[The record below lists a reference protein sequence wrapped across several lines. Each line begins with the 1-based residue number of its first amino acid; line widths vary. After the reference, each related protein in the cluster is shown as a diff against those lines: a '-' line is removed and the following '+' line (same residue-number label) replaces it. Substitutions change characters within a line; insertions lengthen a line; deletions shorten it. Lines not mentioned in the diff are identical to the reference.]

1 MANEARNTI
10 NANEDLFDFFG
21 IDSNGSQDF
30 NFFGDSVTTD
40 AEDTS
45 TNSDIQTQESDDVT
59 PETEVSSE
67 PQNETENATIVTE
80 SESESIKDEVV
91 TNTDTTDNNDGDNEV
106 EKPTETDEAATTGE
120 KDEQVEK
127 KTTRRRRR
135 KSADDVKVGK
145 IDSVRSKD
153 NPEST
158 DIFTVP
164 IDPNMSINSII
175 SGLGVMPEPDFMANK
190 EEIERK
196 MREIQIERNLDR
208 ANIALMYERIDELSD
223 MLRAHY
229 AFAKSF
235 YDNITN
241 KDIGLIANVKKLNT
255 VGSGTIPEKERN
267 AIMSL
272 MNYKNDT
279 MDAPVNLIQAA
290 WAANYQFNF
299 IQSALD
305 QIETKRR
312 ILRGVEDA
320 VLGRS

>member
-1 MANEARNTI
+1 MANEARNNV

-21 IDSNGSQDF
+21 ISNDSQDF
-30 NFFGDSVTTD
+30 NFFGDSAAADTD
-40 AEDTS
+40 TPANDNTQVQEPETSSDEQQNDVESETVFNDNADQEQIKTEDTS
-45 TNSDIQTQESDDVT
+45 TDTNIE
-59 PETEVSSE
+59 PE
-67 PQNETENATIVTE
+67 PI
-80 SESESIKDEVV
+80 
-91 TNTDTTDNNDGDNEV
+91 TNTAAEGNNGEAV
-106 EKPTETDEAATTGE
+106 EPENTANTEQEPA
-120 KDEQVEK
+120 EK
-127 KTTRRRRR
+127 KTRRRRR
-135 KSADDVKVGK
+135 KSADDIKVGK

-153 NPEST
+153 NAEST
-158 DIFTVP
+158 EVFTVP

-267 AIMSL
+267 AILSL
-272 MNYKNDT
+272 MNYKNET
-279 MDAPVNLIQAA
+279 MDTPVNLIQAA

>member
-1 MANEARNTI
+1 MANEARNNV

-21 IDSNGSQDF
+21 ISNDSQDF
-30 NFFGDSVTTD
+30 NFFGDSAVADTD
-40 AEDTS
+40 TPVNDNTQAQEPETSSDEQQNDVESETVFNDNADQEQIKTEDTS
-45 TNSDIQTQESDDVT
+45 TDTNIE
-59 PETEVSSE
+59 PE
-67 PQNETENATIVTE
+67 PI
-80 SESESIKDEVV
+80 
-91 TNTDTTDNNDGDNEV
+91 TNTAAEGNNSEAV
-106 EKPTETDEAATTGE
+106 EPENTANTEQEPA
-120 KDEQVEK
+120 EK
-127 KTTRRRRR
+127 KTRRRRR
-135 KSADDVKVGK
+135 KSADDIKVGK

-153 NPEST
+153 NAEST
-158 DIFTVP
+158 EVFTVP

-267 AIMSL
+267 AILSL
-272 MNYKNDT
+272 MNYKNET
-279 MDAPVNLIQAA
+279 MDTSVNLIQAA

>member
-1 MANEARNTI
+1 MSSDEQQNDVESEAVFND
-10 NANEDLFDFFG
+10 NADQEQ
-21 IDSNGSQDF
+21 IK
-30 NFFGDSVTTD
+30 T
-40 AEDTS
+40 EDTS
-45 TNSDIQTQESDDVT
+45 TDTNIEPEPI
-59 PETEVSSE
+59 PETAAEGNNGEAVE
-67 PQNETENATIVTE
+67 PENTANTEQEPA
-80 SESESIKDEVV
+80 
-91 TNTDTTDNNDGDNEV
+91 
-106 EKPTETDEAATTGE
+106 
-120 KDEQVEK
+120 EK
-127 KTTRRRRR
+127 KTRRRRR
-135 KSADDVKVGK
+135 KSADDIKVGK

-153 NPEST
+153 NAEST
-158 DIFTVP
+158 EVFTVP

-267 AIMSL
+267 AILSL
-272 MNYKNDT
+272 MNYKNET
-279 MDAPVNLIQAA
+279 MDTPVNLIQAA

>member
-1 MANEARNTI
+1 MANEARNNV

-21 IDSNGSQDF
+21 ISNDSQDF
-30 NFFGDSVTTD
+30 NFFGDSAVADTD
-40 AEDTS
+40 TPVNDNTQVQEPETSSDEQQNDVESETVFNDNADQEQIKTEDTS
-45 TNSDIQTQESDDVT
+45 TDTNIE
-59 PETEVSSE
+59 PE
-67 PQNETENATIVTE
+67 PI
-80 SESESIKDEVV
+80 
-91 TNTDTTDNNDGDNEV
+91 TNTAVEGNNGEAV
-106 EKPTETDEAATTGE
+106 EPENTANTEQEPTE
-120 KDEQVEK
+120 K
-127 KTTRRRRR
+127 KTRRRRR
-135 KSADDVKVGK
+135 KSADDIKVGK

-153 NPEST
+153 NAEST
-158 DIFTVP
+158 EVFTVP

-267 AIMSL
+267 AILSL
-272 MNYKNDT
+272 MNYKNET
-279 MDAPVNLIQAA
+279 MDTPVNLIQAA

>member
-1 MANEARNTI
+1 MANEARNNV

-21 IDSNGSQDF
+21 ISNDSQDF
-30 NFFGDSVTTD
+30 NFFGDSAAADTD
-40 AEDTS
+40 TPVNDNTQVQEPETSSDEQQNDVESEAVFNDNADQEQIKTEDTS
-45 TNSDIQTQESDDVT
+45 TDTNIE
-59 PETEVSSE
+59 PEPITNTAAEGNNGEAV
-67 PQNETENATIVTE
+67 E
-80 SESESIKDEVV
+80 SE
-91 TNTDTTDNNDGDNEV
+91 NTANTEQ
-106 EKPTETDEAATTGE
+106 EPTE
-120 KDEQVEK
+120 K
-127 KTTRRRRR
+127 KTRRRRR
-135 KSADDVKVGK
+135 KSADDIKVGK

-153 NPEST
+153 NAEST
-158 DIFTVP
+158 EVFTVP

-241 KDIGLIANVKKLNT
+241 KDIGLIEKVKKLNT

-267 AIMSL
+267 AILSL
-272 MNYKNDT
+272 MNYKNET
-279 MDAPVNLIQAA
+279 MDTPVNLIQAA

>member
-1 MANEARNTI
+1 MANEARNNV

-21 IDSNGSQDF
+21 ISNDSQDF
-30 NFFGDSVTTD
+30 NFFGDSAAADTD
-40 AEDTS
+40 TIV
-45 TNSDIQTQESDDVT
+45 SDNVQAQE
-59 PETEVSSE
+59 PEAPSNE
-67 PQNETENATIVTE
+67 PQNDAEPVAVLDDNANQEVEVENN
-80 SESESIKDEVV
+80 D
-91 TNTDTTDNNDGDNEV
+91 TDTGVEPEPVVSVTAEENN
-106 EKPTETDEAATTGE
+106 DEAAESEDTANT
-120 KDEQVEK
+120 EQEPAEK
-127 KTTRRRRR
+127 KTRRRRR
-135 KSADDVKVGK
+135 KNADDIKVGK
-145 IDSVRSKD
+145 IDSVRNKD

-158 DIFTVP
+158 EVFTVP

-267 AIMSL
+267 AILSL
-272 MNYKNDT
+272 MNYKNET
-279 MDAPVNLIQAA
+279 MDTPVNLIQAA

>member
-1 MANEARNTI
+1 MANEARNNV

-21 IDSNGSQDF
+21 ISNDSQDF
-30 NFFGDSVTTD
+30 NFFGDSAVADTD
-40 AEDTS
+40 TPVNDNTQAQEPETSSDEQQNDVESEAVFNDNADQEQVKTEDTS
-45 TNSDIQTQESDDVT
+45 TDTNIEPEPI
-59 PETEVSSE
+59 PETAAEGNNGEAV
-67 PQNETENATIVTE
+67 E
-80 SESESIKDEVV
+80 SE
-91 TNTDTTDNNDGDNEV
+91 NTANTEQ
-106 EKPTETDEAATTGE
+106 EPTE
-120 KDEQVEK
+120 K
-127 KTTRRRRR
+127 KTRRRRR
-135 KSADDVKVGK
+135 KSADDIKVGK

-153 NPEST
+153 NAEST
-158 DIFTVP
+158 EVFTVP

-267 AIMSL
+267 AILSL
-272 MNYKNDT
+272 MNYKNET
-279 MDAPVNLIQAA
+279 MDTPVNLIQAA

>member
-1 MANEARNTI
+1 MANEARNNV

-21 IDSNGSQDF
+21 ISNDSQDF
-30 NFFGDSVTTD
+30 NFFGDSAAADTD
-40 AEDTS
+40 TPVNDNTQAQEPETFSDEQQNDVESETVFNDNADQEQIKTEDTS
-45 TNSDIQTQESDDVT
+45 TDTNIE
-59 PETEVSSE
+59 PE
-67 PQNETENATIVTE
+67 PI
-80 SESESIKDEVV
+80 
-91 TNTDTTDNNDGDNEV
+91 TNTAAEGNNGEAV
-106 EKPTETDEAATTGE
+106 EPENTANTEQEPA
-120 KDEQVEK
+120 EK
-127 KTTRRRRR
+127 KTRRRRR
-135 KSADDVKVGK
+135 KSADDIKVGK

-153 NPEST
+153 NAEST
-158 DIFTVP
+158 EVFTVP

-267 AIMSL
+267 AILSL
-272 MNYKNDT
+272 MNYKNET
-279 MDAPVNLIQAA
+279 MDTPVNLIQAA

>member
-1 MANEARNTI
+1 MANEARNNV

-21 IDSNGSQDF
+21 ISNDSQDF
-30 NFFGDSVTTD
+30 NFFGDSAAADTD
-40 AEDTS
+40 TPVNDNTQAQEPETSSDEQQNDVESEAVFNDNADQEQIKTEDTS
-45 TNSDIQTQESDDVT
+45 TDTNIE
-59 PETEVSSE
+59 PE
-67 PQNETENATIVTE
+67 PI
-80 SESESIKDEVV
+80 
-91 TNTDTTDNNDGDNEV
+91 TNTEAEGNNGEAV
-106 EKPTETDEAATTGE
+106 EPENTANTEQEPA
-120 KDEQVEK
+120 EK
-127 KTTRRRRR
+127 KTRRRRR
-135 KSADDVKVGK
+135 KSADDIKVGK

-153 NPEST
+153 NAEST
-158 DIFTVP
+158 EVFTVP

-196 MREIQIERNLDR
+196 MRDIQIERILDR

-267 AIMSL
+267 AILSL
-272 MNYKNDT
+272 MNYKNET
-279 MDAPVNLIQAA
+279 MDTPVNLIQAA

>member
-1 MANEARNTI
+1 MANEARNNV

-21 IDSNGSQDF
+21 ISNDSQDF
-30 NFFGDSVTTD
+30 NFFGDSAAADTD
-40 AEDTS
+40 TPVNDNTQAQEPETSSDEQQNDVESEAVSNDNADQEQIKTEDTS
-45 TNSDIQTQESDDVT
+45 TDTNIE
-59 PETEVSSE
+59 PE
-67 PQNETENATIVTE
+67 PI
-80 SESESIKDEVV
+80 
-91 TNTDTTDNNDGDNEV
+91 TNTAAEGNNGEAV
-106 EKPTETDEAATTGE
+106 EPENTANTEQEPA
-120 KDEQVEK
+120 EK
-127 KTTRRRRR
+127 KTRRRRR
-135 KSADDVKVGK
+135 KSADDIKVGK

-153 NPEST
+153 NAEST
-158 DIFTVP
+158 EVFTVP

-267 AIMSL
+267 AILSL
-272 MNYKNDT
+272 MNYKNET
-279 MDAPVNLIQAA
+279 MDTPVNLIQAA

>member
-1 MANEARNTI
+1 MANEARNNV

-21 IDSNGSQDF
+21 ISNDSQDF
-30 NFFGDSVTTD
+30 NFFGDSAAADTD
-40 AEDTS
+40 TPANDNTQAQETETSSDEQQNDVESEAVFNDNADQEQIKTEDTS
-45 TNSDIQTQESDDVT
+45 IDTNIE
-59 PETEVSSE
+59 PE
-67 PQNETENATIVTE
+67 PI
-80 SESESIKDEVV
+80 
-91 TNTDTTDNNDGDNEV
+91 TNTEAEGNNGEAV
-106 EKPTETDEAATTGE
+106 EPENTANTEQEPA
-120 KDEQVEK
+120 EK
-127 KTTRRRRR
+127 KTRRRRR
-135 KSADDVKVGK
+135 KSADDIKVGK

-153 NPEST
+153 NAEST
-158 DIFTVP
+158 EVFTVP

-267 AIMSL
+267 AILSL
-272 MNYKNDT
+272 MNYKNET
-279 MDAPVNLIQAA
+279 MDTPVNLIQAA

>member
-1 MANEARNTI
+1 MANEARNNV

-21 IDSNGSQDF
+21 ISNDSQDF
-30 NFFGDSVTTD
+30 NFFGDSAAADTD
-40 AEDTS
+40 TPVNDNTQAQEPETSSDEQQNDVESETVFNDNADQEQIKTEDTS
-45 TNSDIQTQESDDVT
+45 TVE
-59 PETEVSSE
+59 PE
-67 PQNETENATIVTE
+67 PI
-80 SESESIKDEVV
+80 
-91 TNTDTTDNNDGDNEV
+91 TNTAAEGNNSEAV
-106 EKPTETDEAATTGE
+106 EPENTANTEQEPA
-120 KDEQVEK
+120 EK
-127 KTTRRRRR
+127 KTRRRRR
-135 KSADDVKVGK
+135 KSADDIKVGK

-153 NPEST
+153 NAEST
-158 DIFTVP
+158 EVFTVP

-267 AIMSL
+267 AILSL
-272 MNYKNDT
+272 MNYKNET
-279 MDAPVNLIQAA
+279 MDTSVNLIQAA

>member
-1 MANEARNTI
+1 MANEARNNV

-21 IDSNGSQDF
+21 ISNDSQDF
-30 NFFGDSVTTD
+30 NFFGDSAAADTD
-40 AEDTS
+40 TPVNDNTQAQEPETSSDEQQNDVESEAVSNDNADQEQIKTEDTS
-45 TNSDIQTQESDDVT
+45 TDTNIE
-59 PETEVSSE
+59 PE
-67 PQNETENATIVTE
+67 PI
-80 SESESIKDEVV
+80 
-91 TNTDTTDNNDGDNEV
+91 TNTAAEGNNGEAV
-106 EKPTETDEAATTGE
+106 EPENTANTEQEPTE
-120 KDEQVEK
+120 K
-127 KTTRRRRR
+127 KTRRRRR
-135 KSADDVKVGK
+135 KSADDIKVGK

-153 NPEST
+153 NAEST
-158 DIFTVP
+158 EVFTVP

-267 AIMSL
+267 AILSL
-272 MNYKNDT
+272 MNYKNET
-279 MDAPVNLIQAA
+279 MDTPVNLIQAA

>member
-1 MANEARNTI
+1 MANEARNNV

-21 IDSNGSQDF
+21 ISNDSQDF
-30 NFFGDSVTTD
+30 NFFGDSAAADTD
-40 AEDTS
+40 TPVNDNTQAQEPETSSDEQQNDVKSEAVFNDNTNQEQIEVEDTS
-45 TNSDIQTQESDDVT
+45 ADTDIK
-59 PETEVSSE
+59 PE
-67 PQNETENATIVTE
+67 PI
-80 SESESIKDEVV
+80 
-91 TNTDTTDNNDGDNEV
+91 TDTAAEGNNNEATEPENTV
-106 EKPTETDEAATTGE
+106 NTEQEPTE
-120 KDEQVEK
+120 K
-127 KTTRRRRR
+127 KTRRRRR
-135 KSADDVKVGK
+135 KSADDIKVGK

-153 NPEST
+153 NTEST
-158 DIFTVP
+158 EVFTVP

-267 AIMSL
+267 AILSL
-272 MNYKNDT
+272 MNYKNET
-279 MDAPVNLIQAA
+279 MDTPVNLIQAA

>member
-1 MANEARNTI
+1 MANEARNNV

-21 IDSNGSQDF
+21 ISNDSQDF
-30 NFFGDSVTTD
+30 NFFGDSAAADTD
-40 AEDTS
+40 TPVNDNTQAQEPETSSDEQQDDVESEAVFNDNADQEQIKTEDTS
-45 TNSDIQTQESDDVT
+45 TDTNIEPEPI
-59 PETEVSSE
+59 PETAAEGNNGEAVE
-67 PQNETENATIVTE
+67 PENTANTEQEPA
-80 SESESIKDEVV
+80 
-91 TNTDTTDNNDGDNEV
+91 
-106 EKPTETDEAATTGE
+106 
-120 KDEQVEK
+120 EK
-127 KTTRRRRR
+127 KTRRRRR
-135 KSADDVKVGK
+135 KSADDIKVGK

-153 NPEST
+153 NTEST
-158 DIFTVP
+158 EVFTVP

-267 AIMSL
+267 AILSL
-272 MNYKNDT
+272 MNYKNET
-279 MDAPVNLIQAA
+279 MDTPVNLIQAA

>member
-1 MANEARNTI
+1 MANEARNNV

-21 IDSNGSQDF
+21 ISNDSQDF
-30 NFFGDSVTTD
+30 NFFGDSAAADTD
-40 AEDTS
+40 TPVND
-45 TNSDIQTQESDDVT
+45 NTQAQE
-59 PETEVSSE
+59 PETSSDE
-67 PQNETENATIVTE
+67 QQNDVE
-80 SESESIKDEVV
+80 SEAVSNDNADQEQIKTEDISTDTNIEPEPI
-91 TNTDTTDNNDGDNEV
+91 TNTAAEGNNGEAV
-106 EKPTETDEAATTGE
+106 EPENTANTEQEPA
-120 KDEQVEK
+120 EK
-127 KTTRRRRR
+127 KTRRRRR
-135 KSADDVKVGK
+135 KSADDIKVGK

-153 NPEST
+153 NAEST
-158 DIFTVP
+158 EVFTVP

-267 AIMSL
+267 AILSL
-272 MNYKNDT
+272 MNYKNET
-279 MDAPVNLIQAA
+279 MDTPVNLIQAA

>member
-1 MANEARNTI
+1 MANEARNNV

-21 IDSNGSQDF
+21 ISNDSQDF
-30 NFFGDSVTTD
+30 NFFGDSAAADTD
-40 AEDTS
+40 TPVNDNIQVQEPETSSDEQQNDVESETVFNDNADQEQIKTEDTS
-45 TNSDIQTQESDDVT
+45 TDTNIE
-59 PETEVSSE
+59 PE
-67 PQNETENATIVTE
+67 PI
-80 SESESIKDEVV
+80 
-91 TNTDTTDNNDGDNEV
+91 TNTAAEGNNGEAV
-106 EKPTETDEAATTGE
+106 EPENTANTEQEPA
-120 KDEQVEK
+120 EK
-127 KTTRRRRR
+127 KTRRRRR
-135 KSADDVKVGK
+135 KSADDIKVGK

-153 NPEST
+153 NAEST
-158 DIFTVP
+158 EVFTVP

-267 AIMSL
+267 AILSL
-272 MNYKNDT
+272 MNYKNET
-279 MDAPVNLIQAA
+279 MDTPVNLIQAA